1 MEYILRGLTFLAGV
15 ILVVGTVFSALETFV
30 LPRGVSDRLT
40 RLVFL
45 GIRLFITLPL
55 KRART
60 YEARDRIMAFYA
72 PLGLLA
78 LVPAWYIIIAIG
90 YAMVY
95 HSIGVISWQDA
106 LLMSGSSLFTLG
118 FEAPQ
123 GIPTAL
129 IVFSES
135 IIGLILVA
143 MLIAYLPTMYAAFS
157 RRESA
162 VTMLEVRAGKP
173 PSAIELLL
181 RYHRIHGLQ
190 HLYELWLSWENWFAD
205 IDESHTSLPPLV
217 FFRSPQ
223 SYNSWVTSAGA
234 VLDAASLTLAAIDI
248 PSDPQAML
256 CIRAGFLALR
266 HVADIFR
273 LPYPPNPQFPDEPIS
288 ITRTEFDAAY
298 EELAKAGL
306 PLKPDREKAWAD
318 FSGWRVNYDRA
329 LLGLCR
335 LTIAP
340 IAPWSSDRVPQ
351 SILPPVMFSR
361 K

>member
-1 MEYILRGLTFLAGV
+1 VDSILHGLVFLAGV
-15 ILVVGTVFSALETFV
+15 FLVVGTIFSAMETFV
-30 LPRGVSDRLT
+30 LPRGVSDGLT

-45 GIRLFITLPL
+45 GIRLLITIPL
-55 KRART
+55 KRAPT

-78 LVPAWYIIIAIG
+78 LVPVWYFIIVIG

-95 HSIGVISWQDA
+95 WAIGMDSWQSA
-106 LLMSGSSLFTLG
+106 VMMSGSSLFTLG
-118 FEAPQ
+118 TSEPQ
-123 GIPTAL
+123 DFSLSL
-129 IVFSES
+129 IVFMES
-135 IIGLILVA
+135 MIGLILVA
-143 MLIAYLPTMYAAFS
+143 MLIAYLPTIYAAFA
-157 RRESA
+157 RRERV

-181 RYHRIHGLQ
+181 RYHRIHGLE
-190 HLYELWLSWENWFAD
+190 HLNPLWAAWENWFAD
-205 IDESHTSLPPLV
+205 IDESHTSLPVLV
-217 FFRSPQ
+217 HFRSPQ
-223 SYNSWVTSAGA
+223 SDNSWVTSAGA
-234 VLDAASLTLAAIDI
+234 VLDAASLTLAAVDI

-256 CIRAGFLALR
+256 CIRAGYLAMR

-273 LPYPPNPQFPDEPIS
+273 LPYPPNPHFPEEPIS
-288 ITRTEFDAAY
+288 ISRFEFDAACD
-298 EELAKAGL
+298 ELERAGL
-306 PLKPDREKAWAD
+306 PLKPDHEKAWSD
-318 FSGWRVNYDRA
+318 FAGWRVNYDQT

-351 SILPPVMFSR
+351 SVLPPVLFSR

>member
-1 MEYILRGLTFLAGV
+1 MEFIFRGLIFLTGV
-15 ILVVGTVFSALETFV
+15 ILVVGTIFSALETFI

-45 GIRLFITLPL
+45 GIRLFITIPL
-55 KRART
+55 KRARN

-78 LVPAWYIIIAIG
+78 LVPVWYFIIAIG

-95 HSIGVISWQDA
+95 WSIGMTSWESA
-106 LLMSGSSLFTLG
+106 FMMSGSSLVTLG
-118 FEAPQ
+118 FETPQ
-123 GIPTAL
+123 GIIMGL

-143 MLIAYLPTMYAAFS
+143 MLIAYLPSMYAAFS
-157 RRESA
+157 RRESV

-181 RYHRIHGLQ
+181 RYHRIHGLE
-190 HLYELWLSWENWFAD
+190 HLNPLWAAWENWFAD
-205 IDESHTSLPPLV
+205 IDESHTSLPALV

-223 SYNSWVTSAGA
+223 SDNSWVTSAGA
-234 VLDAASLTLAAIDI
+234 VLDAASLTLSAVDI

-256 CIRAGFLALR
+256 CIRAGYLALR
-266 HVADIFR
+266 HVADFFR
-273 LPYPPNPQFPDEPIS
+273 LPYAPNPRFPEEPIS
-288 ITRTEFDAAY
+288 ITRLEFDAAC
-298 EELAKAGL
+298 EELGNAGL
-306 PLKPDREKAWAD
+306 PLKPDHEKAWTD
-318 FSGWRVNYDRA
+318 FAGWRVNYDRV
-329 LLGLCR
+329 LLGLCH

-351 SILPPVMFSR
+351 SVLPPVIFSR

>member
-1 MEYILRGLTFLAGV
+1 VELLLRGFLFLAGAF
-15 ILVVGTVFSALETFV
+15 LVVGTAFSAIETFV

-60 YEARDRIMAFYA
+60 YVARDRIMAFYA

-78 LVPAWYIIIAIG
+78 LVPVWYFIIAIG
-90 YAMVY
+90 YSMMY
-95 HSIGVISWQDA
+95 WSLGVNSWQNA
-106 LLMSGSSLFTLG
+106 FLMSGSSLFTLG
-118 FEAPQ
+118 FETPQ
-123 GIPTAL
+123 GIPMGI

-135 IIGLILVA
+135 MIGLILVA

-190 HLYELWLSWENWFAD
+190 HLNDLWAAWENWFAD
-205 IDESHTSLPPLV
+205 IDESHTSLPALV

-223 SYNSWVTSAGA
+223 SDNSWVTSAGA
-234 VLDAASLTLAAIDI
+234 ILDAASLTLAAVDI

-256 CIRAGFLALR
+256 CIRAGYLALR
-266 HVADIFR
+266 HVADFFR
-273 LPYPPNPQFPDEPIS
+273 LPYHPNPHFPDEPIS
-288 ITRTEFDAAY
+288 LTRLEFDTAC
-298 EELAKAGL
+298 EQLANAGV
-306 PLKPDREKAWAD
+306 PLKTDREQAWSD
-318 FSGWRVNYDRA
+318 FAGWRVNYDRV

-340 IAPWSSDRVPQ
+340 SAPWSSDRVPQ
-351 SILPPVMFSR
+351 SILPPVLFSR

>member
-1 MEYILRGLTFLAGV
+1 VELFLRVFFFLAGV
-15 ILVVGTVFSALETFV
+15 FLVVGTAFSAIETFV

-78 LVPAWYIIIAIG
+78 LVPVWYFIIAIG
-90 YAMVY
+90 YAMMY
-95 HSIGVISWQDA
+95 WSMGVNDWQNA

-118 FEAPQ
+118 FEAPN
-123 GIPTAL
+123 GVPMAL
-129 IVFSES
+129 ILFSES
-135 IIGLILVA
+135 MIGLILVA
-143 MLIAYLPTMYAAFS
+143 MLIAYLPSMYAAFS
-157 RRESA
+157 RREST

-190 HLYELWLSWENWFAD
+190 HLNDLWLTWENWFAD
-205 IDESHTSLPPLV
+205 IDESHTSLPALV

-223 SYNSWVTSAGA
+223 SDNSWVTSAGA
-234 VLDAASLTLAAIDI
+234 VLDAASLTLAAVDI

-256 CIRAGFLALR
+256 CIRAGYLALR
-266 HVADIFR
+266 HVADFFR
-273 LPYPPNPQFPDEPIS
+273 ITYPPNPHFPDEPIS
-288 ITRTEFDAAY
+288 LSRTEFDAAC
-298 EELAKAGL
+298 EILAKGGL
-306 PLKPDREKAWAD
+306 PLKTDREQAWSD
-318 FSGWRVNYDRA
+318 FAGWRVNYDRV
-329 LLGLCR
+329 LLSLCR

-340 IAPWSSDRVPQ
+340 TAPWSSDRVTQ
-351 SILPPVMFSR
+351 SILPPVIFSR